1 MNNQRPQMAGAT
13 TKYTPIKENYY
24 NNEFSKSF
32 NSLILEDENVKV
44 KKKSPKEGLIKRS
57 SKFLNLSIDLKKD
70 IDPLDL
76 NEIGIES
83 PYKSPY
89 KKSPYKSPYK
99 ISPYKDLKK
108 SPKPTPK
115 KLNTSTPIKN
125 FKRPHQLISKSPSP
139 HVLSKKRSSNLNTK
153 VSSPKIEYDDRFKLR
168 KMDSSPIKFDYYNFE
183 DLIIDDNDS
192 PSKNRKNSNPSNFD
206 EVRPNN
212 SRTNSYSSYSKI
224 LLPKDSKVLQPKD
237 LNEEKSFNFVKPYQI
252 AFKSTGLVKKNS
264 SNLVQS
270 KLPPETPIK
279 KHPIMLFD
287 KLKQPKNRATTKLSN
302 SPIKPETPE
311 KDLHH
316 FGKSFY
322 NNNNNSEIS
331 IEVGRNQSYEND
343 STISLF
349 KIDDKTDSQLLIRQN
364 KIEDKSDEDV
374 EIDEFNYMIDSTPTK
389 NKRLP
394 STPIIKKIQKV
405 IVNGEIVESQLK
417 GEIVDN
423 HLNEKFGTNNIKYLS
438 KGEFS
443 IAFECNF
450 DNQKFA
456 IKRSKRPVI
465 GKLETKNIKREIEAL
480 RVLTSVKDNES
491 LNLQEQDEGK
501 EYLVYFIEAWEF
513 NNYYYIM
520 TELCEG
526 GTLFKFLQDN
536 KNYKIDEFRIWK
548 ILIEILNGLKFIHS
562 KNYLHLDLKP
572 ANIFITFEGSLKIGD
587 FGLST
592 KLPILEKDFDLEGD
606 RNYIAPE
613 LINDKIYTPFADIFS
628 VGLIILEIATNIV
641 LPDNGTPWRK
651 LRSGDLSDAGKLSSD
666 NISDFLHNRNFSSL
680 TSYNSITSSDSQTL
694 TSSQFPHLMPPNIE
708 IQTIDNNLDPHN
720 NLPTIDNIKNLIPST
735 APKFLLSNTNNLD
748 KLVNKM
754 LQPNPFDRLTAS
766 KILEMDEC
774 IMVENVRKEGATIYE
789 GEFGPVDD

>member
-13 TKYTPIKENYY
+13 SKYTPIKENYY

-32 NSLILEDENVKV
+32 NSLILEDENIKV
-44 KKKSPKEGLIKRS
+44 KKKSPKESLIKRS

-153 VSSPKIEYDDRFKLR
+153 VSSPKVEYDDRFKLR

-192 PSKNRKNSNPSNFD
+192 PSKNRKNSNPNNFD
-206 EVRPNN
+206 ERPNN
-212 SRTNSYSSYSKI
+212 SRANSYSSYSKI
-224 LLPKDSKVLQPKD
+224 LQPKDSKVLQPKD

-252 AFKSTGLVKKNS
+252 AFKSTGLIKKNS

-287 KLKQPKNRATTKLSN
+287 KLKPNRATKLSN
-302 SPIKPETPE
+302 SPIKSETPE
-311 KDLHH
+311 KDTHH
-316 FGKSFY
+316 FSKFY

-349 KIDDKTDSQLLIRQN
+349 KIDDKTDSQHLIRQG
-364 KIEDKSDEDV
+364 DEDV

-405 IVNGEIVESQLK
+405 MVNGEIMESQLK

-443 IAFECNF
+443 VAFECNF

-491 LNLQEQDEGK
+491 LNLKEQNEGK

-526 GTLFKFLQDN
+526 GTLFNFLQDN

-708 IQTIDNNLDPHN
+708 IQTIDNNLDPQN
-720 NLPTIDNIKNLIPST
+720 IENIKNLIPST

-774 IMVENVRKEGATIYE
+774 VMVENVRKEGATIYE
-789 GEFGPVDD
+789 GEFGPIDD